1 MKGIL
6 QKRRDLEDCQKQ
18 LDEDNRMRE
27 AARSAISDKVNELRS
42 AEADIQRYTIPR
54 FVLDE
59 VKPESTVNLS
69 KCYKQARSRGYL
81 VLTLTRTTPCIP
93 SPLHSPS

>member
-42 AEADIQRYTIPR
+42 AEADIQRCTISR
-54 FVLDE
+54 VVLDE
-59 VKPESTVNLS
+59 VKPESTVNPS
-69 KCYKQARSRGYL
+69 K
-81 VLTLTRTTPCIP
+81 
-93 SPLHSPS
+93 